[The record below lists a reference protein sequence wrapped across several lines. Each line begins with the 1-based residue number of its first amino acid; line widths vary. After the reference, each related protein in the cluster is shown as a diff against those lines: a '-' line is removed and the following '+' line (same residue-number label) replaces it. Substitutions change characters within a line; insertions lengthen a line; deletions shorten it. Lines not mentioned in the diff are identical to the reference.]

1 MRDPNNPCLFCN
13 TSKEEFIFENKLAF
27 VAFDSYPVSKF
38 HSLIVPKRHVPNYFD
53 LTNDELLACHDLL
66 SKIKLDGIRDLDNL
80 IIKRINP
87 EKNATEQI
95 RQYVYAFLDWCVQ
108 NINIAE
114 LIFEKLPNLSG
125 EKSIIYRDYY
135 RPFFRV
141 VDILKKGVQRGE
153 FNLKNEKLFTSLGFA
168 WIYGIVRM
176 HLHDVFIPEHR
187 NNLDKLTDSMLDFIL
202 QGIKNKEHINE

>member
-1 MRDPNNPCLFCN
+1 MPRPSNPLLVK
-13 TSKEEFIFENKLAF
+13 TIHQLAISEILENGVKNLSIRKLAKKAG
-27 VAFDSYPVSKF
+27 VTPTTIYY
-38 HSLIVPKRHVPNYFD
+38 YFSD
-53 LTNDELLACHDLL
+53 KEDLL
-66 SKIKLDGIRDLDNL
+66 SKIKLDRIRDLDNW

-95 RQYVYAFLDWCVQ
+95 RQFVYAFLDWCVQ

-114 LIFEKLPNLSG
+114 LIFEKLPNLS
-125 EKSIIYRDYY
+125 EKKSIIYRDYY

-141 VDILKKGVQRGE
+141 VDILKKGVQSGE
-153 FNLKNEKLFTSLGFA
+153 FNLENEKLFTSLGFA

>member
-1 MRDPNNPCLFCN
+1 MPRPSNPLLVKTIHQLAISEILEKGVKN
-13 TSKEEFIFENKLAF
+13 LSIRKLAKKAG
-27 VAFDSYPVSKF
+27 VTPTTIYY
-38 HSLIVPKRHVPNYFD
+38 YFSD
-53 LTNDELLACHDLL
+53 KEDLL
-66 SKIKLDGIRDLDNL
+66 SKIKLDRIRDLDNW

-95 RQYVYAFLDWCVQ
+95 RQFVYAFLDWCVQ

-125 EKSIIYRDYY
+125 EKSIVYRDYY

-141 VDILKKGVQRGE
+141 VDILKKGVQSGE
-153 FNLKNEKLFTSLGFA
+153 FNLENEKLFTSLGFA

>member
-1 MRDPNNPCLFCN
+1 MPRPSNPLLVKTIHQLAISEILEKGVKN
-13 TSKEEFIFENKLAF
+13 LSIRKLAKKAG
-27 VAFDSYPVSKF
+27 VTPTTIYY
-38 HSLIVPKRHVPNYFD
+38 YFSD
-53 LTNDELLACHDLL
+53 KEDLL
-66 SKIKLDGIRDLDNL
+66 SKIKLDRIRDLDNW

-95 RQYVYAFLDWCVQ
+95 RQFVYAFLDWCVQ

-141 VDILKKGVQRGE
+141 VDILKKGVQSGE
-153 FNLKNEKLFTSLGFA
+153 FNLENEKLFTSLGFA

>member
-1 MRDPNNPCLFCN
+1 MPRPSNPLLVKTIHQLAISEILEKGVKN
-13 TSKEEFIFENKLAF
+13 LSIRKLAKKAG
-27 VAFDSYPVSKF
+27 VTPTTIYY
-38 HSLIVPKRHVPNYFD
+38 YFSD
-53 LTNDELLACHDLL
+53 KEDLL
-66 SKIKLDGIRDLDNL
+66 SKIKLERIRDLDNW

-87 EKNATEQI
+87 DKNATEQI
-95 RQYVYAFLDWCVQ
+95 RQFVYAFLDGCVQ

-125 EKSIIYRDYY
+125 KKSIIYRDYY

-141 VDILKKGVQRGE
+141 VDILKKGVHSGE
-153 FNLKNEKLFTSLGFA
+153 FNLENEKLFTSLGFA

-202 QGIKNKEHINE
+202 QGIKKKEHINE

>member
-1 MRDPNNPCLFCN
+1 MPRPSNPLLVKTIHQLAISEILEKGVKN
-13 TSKEEFIFENKLAF
+13 LSIRKLAKKAG
-27 VAFDSYPVSKF
+27 VTPTTIYY
-38 HSLIVPKRHVPNYFD
+38 YFSD
-53 LTNDELLACHDLL
+53 KEDLL
-66 SKIKLDGIRDLDNL
+66 SKIKLDRIRDLDNW

-95 RQYVYAFLDWCVQ
+95 RQFVYAFLDWCVQ

-125 EKSIIYRDYY
+125 EKSIVYRDYY

-141 VDILKKGVQRGE
+141 VDILKKGVQSGE
-153 FNLKNEKLFTSLGFA
+153 FNLENEKLFTSLGFA

-202 QGIKNKEHINE
+202 QGIKKKEHKNE